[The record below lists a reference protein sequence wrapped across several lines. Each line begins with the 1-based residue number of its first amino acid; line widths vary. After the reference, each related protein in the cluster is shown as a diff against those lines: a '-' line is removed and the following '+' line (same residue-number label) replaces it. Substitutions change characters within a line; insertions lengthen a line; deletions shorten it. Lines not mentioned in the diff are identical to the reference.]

1 MTSWTLYQMR
11 RYAEAIEKAQK
22 ALELDID
29 LPHAKLVELYRECD
43 VFALPSIVMGS
54 YGRQDVIPNVLAEA
68 MAVGTPVVA
77 TAIAGIPELIDDE
90 QNGLLV
96 PQRDP
101 VRLADAL
108 ERLHREPATAARLGA
123 AGRSKV
129 ERIWNREQNLDA
141 R

>member
-1 MTSWTLYQMR
+1 
-11 RYAEAIEKAQK
+11 
-22 ALELDID
+22 
-29 LPHAKLVELYRECD
+29 

-96 PQRDP
+96 PERDP

-108 ERLHREPATAARLGA
+108 ERLQREPQTAARLGA
-123 AGRSKV
+123 AGRTKV

-141 R
+141 LASLINTYVPRDQPGMAA